1 MFTSQRKKQ
10 GTLQGTQSQHTK
22 ANLAKSL
29 VFLLIHGKHPKFDKD
44 YQIRIDK

>member
-1 MFTSQRKKQ
+1 MKVEGLKVGIKKSQRTKS

-29 VFLLIHGKHPKFDKD
+29 PCANAQPTHPG
-44 YQIRIDK
+44 